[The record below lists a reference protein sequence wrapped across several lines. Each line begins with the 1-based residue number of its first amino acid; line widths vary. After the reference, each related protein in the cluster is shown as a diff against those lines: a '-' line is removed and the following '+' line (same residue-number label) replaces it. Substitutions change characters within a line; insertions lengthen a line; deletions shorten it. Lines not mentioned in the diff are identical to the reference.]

1 MTLGE
6 RICQLRR
13 EQRLSQEA
21 LADRMGVSRQAVS
34 KWEKN
39 LSYPDTE
46 NLIALAALF
55 GVSADELAGLRR
67 ASGQGAA
74 EQEAPE
80 AAETTE
86 QETPDR
92 GTMDK
97 ASSRRRRWPYVLAAA
112 AILVVALTAL
122 AVRIVPYFLWR
133 DISEGPS
140 LSTADG
146 TGNNAETAASSRPG
160 VEETGEFA
168 LLWRGENG
176 YEYLSVGEQAET
188 FPFGTT
194 LSPTALGA
202 TEDTDLAGMT
212 LHRVPCGALS
222 LTYTHLSGGPAREV
236 LQAVETITAGYETP
250 RGIQVG
256 SDETEVLA
264 AYEGELVYLME
275 ESGENVLCRND
286 YRYAYA
292 PAEAYGMAI
301 EFYLDGG
308 HVAGIAVRSADDRGS
323 EAYAVDNMT
332 IFPIVDGQ
340 PDFSGRQE
348 PEQETADAAQT
359 VYIALQALLHDGN
372 LSAEDAYRC
381 RQDIYGNLYQLDW
394 QAYGALGEAGKE
406 DETVFELLGYLNTQ
420 ETLSEGEIT
429 GLLSGAVD
437 SSLDGAYTDS
447 YALAMARAFVAYP
460 ESYVKCIASERFADA
475 DDRQI
480 LISLTGYGCDVPE
493 DFHKEAA
500 EAVTYL
506 FRRSGALDTETEKAC
521 GEALYE
527 RIVEN
532 PL

>member
-13 EQRLSQEA
+13 EQGLSQEA

-46 NLIALAALF
+46 NLLALAALF

-67 ASGQGAA
+67 ESENRA
-74 EQEAPE
+74 EE
-80 AAETTE
+80 
-86 QETPDR
+86 ETPPPP
-92 GTMDK
+92 
-97 ASSRRRRWPYVLAAA
+97 APRRRRRFHVILGGAVILMVVLAVLALRIA
-112 AILVVALTAL
+112 PLVVFHQVTEEPDL
-122 AVRIVPYFLWR
+122 PP
-133 DISEGPS
+133 EGQ
-140 LSTADG
+140 G
-146 TGNNAETAASSRPG
+146 RPG

-168 LLWRGENG
+168 LLWQGERG
-176 YEYLSVGEQAET
+176 YECLSVGEQAET

-194 LSPTALGA
+194 LSPTALGT
-202 TEDTDLAGMT
+202 TEDTDFAGMT

-222 LTYTHLSGGPAREV
+222 LTYTHLDGEPAQEV
-236 LQAVETITAGYETP
+236 LQTVETITAGYETP

-256 SDETEVLA
+256 SDESAVLD
-264 AYEGELVYLME
+264 AYEGELVYLLE
-275 ESGENVLCRND
+275 ESGENILCPND

-292 PAEAYGMAI
+292 PAAAYGMAI
-301 EFYLDGG
+301 EFYLRSG
-308 HVAGIAVRSADDRGS
+308 HVAGIAVRSADDRGN
-323 EAYAVDNMT
+323 EAWAVDNRN
-332 IFPIVDGQ
+332 IFPIVNGQ

-348 PEQETADAAQT
+348 AEQETTDATQT
-359 VYIALQALLHDGN
+359 VYIALQALLSDAN

-381 RQDIYGNLYQLDW
+381 RRDIYGNLYQLDW

-406 DETVFELLGYLNTQ
+406 DETIFELLRYLNTQ
-420 ETLSEGEIT
+420 ETLSESEIT
-429 GLLSGAVD
+429 GLLAGAVD
-437 SSLDGAYTDS
+437 SNLDGAYTDS
-447 YALAMARAFVAYP
+447 YTIAMARAFVAYP

-493 DFHKEAA
+493 DFHA
-500 EAVTYL
+500 EAVEAITYL
-506 FRRSGALDTETEKAC
+506 VRRSGALYTETEKTC
-521 GEALYE
+521 GQALYE